1 MKNTI
6 ITLITAG
13 SLFGALLVGCKK
25 IDLAAE
31 EQLTF
36 PETKDGV
43 LKDTDIP
50 IGVAASFSKM
60 NAGGTYAAL
69 IKSEFDEI
77 TFENELK
84 NSSIVNNT
92 TGAFNFSVADQFYDL
107 ATAGGLQVHGHTLA
121 WHSQQAANYYKSYTG
136 VTAPAVIENLTNP
149 GFESGLTGWS
159 IFNTNGA
166 TIAASASNFR
176 SGAGC
181 MRVDNPAAWPGS
193 QWRVQVASILVPT
206 TVGTQY
212 TFSYWVRATAA
223 GGSIRLSTADQSGG
237 SAQYQGDQT
246 IGTTY
251 SLVSWTITANSA
263 QTRFLFD
270 MGQVANTYFIDDAS
284 FKQVVNAPGGAQI
297 ALKVD
302 TALRNY
308 ITTTV
313 TRYKG
318 KIKSWDVVNE
328 MFADGSGAIRNNSN
342 TDIASSPNSVF
353 VWSNYLGRDFGLKAF
368 QYAAAADPAADLYI
382 NDYNLESSVTKLD
395 SLIAYVAEIKGKGA
409 KVDGIGT
416 QMHIDWNRNHAG
428 IETMFRKLAATGLKI
443 KITELD
449 VRINSGN
456 YFSTARPVS
465 KEFYDNQAAMY
476 KYVVELYRTI
486 VPKAQQAGIT
496 VWGLG
501 DSDSWRG
508 INGSPSLFDFPLLF
522 NADYQRKP
530 AYTAF
535 KQALKG
541 Q

>member
-1 MKNTI
+1 MKSNI
-6 ITLITAG
+6 ITFAAVV
-13 SLFGALLVGCKK
+13 SLLGALLGGCKK
-25 IDLAAE
+25 IDLSADQ
-31 EQLTF
+31 QLTF

-50 IGVAASFSKM
+50 IGVAASYSKM
-60 NAGGTYAAL
+60 NAGGTYASL
-69 IKSEFDEI
+69 IKSEFDQI

-84 NSSIVNNT
+84 NSSIVNNS
-92 TGAFNFSVADQFYDL
+92 TGAFNYTVADQFYNL
-107 ATAGGLQVHGHTLA
+107 AAAASLEVHGHTLA
-121 WHSQQAANYYKSYTG
+121 WHSQQAATYYKAYTG
-136 VTAPAVIENLTNP
+136 VTAPAVTENLSNP

-166 TIAASASNFR
+166 TIAASTSNAR
-176 SGAGC
+176 TGTGC
-181 MRVDNPAAWPGS
+181 MRVDNPTAWPGN

-212 TFSYWVRATAA
+212 TVSYWVRATAA

-237 SAQYQGDQT
+237 SAQYQGDQAV
-246 IGTTY
+246 GTGY
-251 SLVSWTITANSA
+251 SLISWTITANSA

-270 MGQVANTYFIDDAS
+270 MGQAVNTYFIDDAS

-302 TALRNY
+302 TALRDY

-342 TDIASSPNSVF
+342 TDIASNPNSVF
-353 VWSNYLGRDFGLKAF
+353 VWSNYLGRDFGFKAF

-382 NDYNLESSVTKLD
+382 NDYNLESSANKLD
-395 SLIAYVAEIKGKGA
+395 SLIAYVKEIKARGA

-416 QMHIDWNRNHAG
+416 QMHINWNSSQAG
-428 IETMFRKLAATGLKI
+428 IETMFRKLASTGLKI

-449 VRINSGN
+449 IRINPAN
-456 YFSTARPVS
+456 YFTTARPVS
-465 KEFYDNQAAMY
+465 KEFYDNQAAMF

-486 VPKAQQAGIT
+486 VPKAQQGGIT

-508 INGSPSLFDFPLLF
+508 VNGSPAVYDFPLLF

-530 AYTAF
+530 AYTGF
-535 KQALKG
+535 TQGLSK
-541 Q
+541 